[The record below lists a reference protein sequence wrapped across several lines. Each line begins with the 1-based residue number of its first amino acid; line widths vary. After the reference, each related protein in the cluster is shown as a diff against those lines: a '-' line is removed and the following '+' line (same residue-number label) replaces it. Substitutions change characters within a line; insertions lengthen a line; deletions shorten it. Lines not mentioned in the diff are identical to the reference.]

1 MLSGSFSRRNQQAK
15 GSIKMEL
22 FEAAWLCKAWSM
34 LKYACFSI
42 QDCEVVQASLLFS
55 KHWGGACMQGHST
68 LICSKA
74 VHVLW
79 ETLENTVRQNSLSL
93 RCSAVR
99 YVLLKLI
106 YPNTSF
112 FIPVCILPP
121 YLLQMKIGLAWRVTN
136 SNKYLHKNY
145 SFAQGICYTAL
156 APEKGHCFTEK
167 LTCLPEHVAFKYYCL
182 CQEYAR
188 FLAKMEGQ

>member
-1 MLSGSFSRRNQQAK
+1 MLSGSFSRSNQQAK

-99 YVLLKLI
+99 YVLLTLI

-112 FIPVCILPP
+112 F
-121 YLLQMKIGLAWRVTN
+121 Y
-136 SNKYLHKNY
+136 
-145 SFAQGICYTAL
+145 
-156 APEKGHCFTEK
+156 
-167 LTCLPEHVAFKYYCL
+167 TCLHPASLLTADENWPSMKGDQQQQISSQKLQL
-182 CQEYAR
+182 CTRHLLHCTGSWKRPLLYWEADLSAR
-188 FLAKMEGQ
+188 TCCF

>member
-1 MLSGSFSRRNQQAK
+1 MFTCSNKPNHYFLLMLSGSFSRRNQQAK

-22 FEAAWLCKAWSM
+22 FEAAWPCKAWSM

-55 KHWGGACMQGHST
+55 KHWGCACMQGHST
-68 LICSKA
+68 LICLKA

-79 ETLENTVRQNSLSL
+79 ETLENTVPQNSLCL

-121 YLLQMKIGLAWRVTN
+121 YLLQMKIGLA
-136 SNKYLHKNY
+136 
-145 SFAQGICYTAL
+145 
-156 APEKGHCFTEK
+156 
-167 LTCLPEHVAFKYYCL
+167 
-182 CQEYAR
+182 
-188 FLAKMEGQ
+188 